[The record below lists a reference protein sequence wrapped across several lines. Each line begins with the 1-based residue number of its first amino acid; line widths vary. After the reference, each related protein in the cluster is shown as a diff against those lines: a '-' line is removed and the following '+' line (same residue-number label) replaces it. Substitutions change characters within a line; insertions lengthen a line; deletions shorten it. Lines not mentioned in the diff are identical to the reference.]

1 NAMSSHVGDWGGAFI
16 AVAIFLFCFT
26 SIIANYSYA
35 ETNVMFLT
43 GNSTKALPLFR
54 LCVLGMVM
62 FGSVA
67 KISLVW
73 NLADVSMGLMATVNI
88 VALLLLSG
96 LAIRVINDYREQ
108 LQMGKTPEFDRSKFP
123 ELMEQLDNEIWED
136 IANKAPIKNP

>member
-1 NAMSSHVGDWGGAFI
+1 
-16 AVAIFLFCFT
+16 
-26 SIIANYSYA
+26 
-35 ETNVMFLT
+35 
-43 GNSTKALPLFR
+43 ALPLFR